1 MNINVVELNAKLGEC
16 LQYVADKPVVV
27 EQDSRPMAVIMS
39 YDLYERLLTFE
50 DAYWGQRAMEASASG
65 FLGEEET
72 LRELANIAAEKGGS
86 LQ

>member
-16 LQYVADKPVVV
+16 LQYVAVQPVVV
-27 EQDSRPMAVIMS
+27 EQNSCPLAVIMS
-39 YDLYERLLTFE
+39 YDLYEKLLTLE
-50 DAYWGQRAMEASASG
+50 DAYWGQRAMEAAKGG

-72 LRELANIAAEKGGS
+72 LRELANIAAEKGIS